1 MFSPI
6 DYVFLYRH
14 LLEVSVTGYGKPLNI
29 LGGTMSRANAADLE
43 TLSAVRD
50 NSEQKRYTYRQLNT
64 QARQA
69 FRRVQI
75 SRADGGEKQNYVYK
89 GWELLIN
96 SRSILQ
102 IIKYDVVMA
111 KAILK
116 QSSVIT
122 L

>member
-1 MFSPI
+1 
-6 DYVFLYRH
+6 
-14 LLEVSVTGYGKPLNI
+14 
-29 LGGTMSRANAADLE
+29 MSRANAANFE
-43 TLSAVRD
+43 TPSAVRD
-50 NSEQKRYTYRQLNT
+50 NSEQKRYTYRQLNA

-75 SRADGGEKQNYVYK
+75 SRPDGGEKQDYVYK

-96 SRSILQ
+96 SGSILQ

-122 L
+122 LLTFPADNGQGGHPQS